1 MKRLTCWLAGFVF
14 LLLMQN
20 AYASGAGGLAGRT
33 NIPEGGNS
41 NLTLYLVGAM
51 AIVVV
56 VRIILFLRQRP

>member
-1 MKRLTCWLAGFVF
+1 MKRLTCCLAGFVF

-33 NIPEGGNS
+33 NVPEGGNS

-51 AIVVV
+51 TVVV
-56 VRIILFLRQRP
+56 IVRIILFLRQRP